1 MVLLSWFS
9 AVETIAQPYTGG
21 SGDGFAQV
29 ELQRFSTSI
38 DIPQDKLVF
47 QIYPNPVKIGSVVHL
62 KFKEAFT
69 GTLAVHTLAGHK
81 VFSKSIRSTNEYD
94 LNISNINLYAGI
106 YTLHLKNRQEI
117 WVRKLVVQ

>member
-9 AVETIAQPYTGG
+9 AVEGIAQPYAGG

-29 ELQRFSTSI
+29 ELQLFSTPI

-47 QIYPNPVKIGSVVHL
+47 QIYPNPVKKGSVVHL

-69 GTLAVHTLAGHK
+69 GTLEVHTLAGYK
-81 VFSKSIRSTNEYD
+81 VFSKFMRSTGEYD
-94 LNISNINLYAGI
+94 LTSSNINLYAGV
-106 YTLHLKNRQEI
+106 YTLHLKSRQGI